1 MGYSDAT
8 VARAGTGKR
17 RACGKG
23 PDWTGGAVTA
33 LFLLIA
39 FLGLVFCAA
48 AIVSDAIELYV
59 NRNQARR
66 RQHDPRYWN
75 THRGNR

>member
-1 MGYSDAT
+1 M
-8 VARAGTGKR
+8 
-17 RACGKG
+17 
-23 PDWTGGAVTA
+23 TA